1 VLGEAALNEPD
12 PARQKAILAR
22 GEALLAAGCI
32 GSNHLWFYRDAI
44 DACLERD
51 DAAEALRFAT
61 ALARYA
67 SQEPM
72 VWTDTVVRRCEYL
85 VAARGGRAQSAKDFT
100 DVVAAYGYRSF
111 AAGIPG
117 RAASL

>member
-1 VLGEAALNEPD
+1 
-12 PARQKAILAR
+12 
-22 GEALLAAGCI
+22 
-32 GSNHLWFYRDAI
+32 
-44 DACLERD
+44 
-51 DAAEALRFAT
+51 
-61 ALARYA
+61 
-67 SQEPM
+67 M